1 MQGRGPRSHTVNIE
15 PGTTNMFSEI
25 ESMIYELLK
34 HCHIINS
41 TILLLLERICK
52 GQTTTVYSFQFYI
65 LDLYQIARSWNRVYS
80 WLLLLLQ
87 KSMLKGSLCFK
98 FVIDYDIW
106 LKAFKLVSF
115 QGTIHIQGNFNL
127 DKCFLPLLNLYN
139 VILEW
144 LDCYFWQIE
153 RPYKGS
159 SFDTFASNLTTD
171 KAEETFENKEK

>member
-1 MQGRGPRSHTVNIE
+1 MNIE

-52 GQTTTVYSFQFYI
+52 GQTTVYSFQFYI

-98 FVIDYDIW
+98 FVIDYDI
-106 LKAFKLVSF
+106 
-115 QGTIHIQGNFNL
+115 
-127 DKCFLPLLNLYN
+127 
-139 VILEW
+139 
-144 LDCYFWQIE
+144 
-153 RPYKGS
+153 
-159 SFDTFASNLTTD
+159 
-171 KAEETFENKEK
+171 